1 MNWWNS
7 EPQET
12 GPRLA
17 INQKFADF
25 WRDLWISPET
35 CLEIAPPLTTHVN
48 PPGNLHAGGEGD
60 IYRIIISEYSVSG
73 VIIPS
78 LLGINI
84 TNDNVVTTCGWDCD
98 NGPEDNNYE
107 IAAHTNVIPQSN
119 RESIFN

>member
-25 WRDLWISPET
+25 WRDLWISLET

-48 PPGNLHAGGEGD
+48 LPGNLHAGGEGD

-73 VIIPS
+73 LSSHLSWALILQMTMLSQLVG
-78 LLGINI
+78 GIVTPAEKTTI
-84 TNDNVVTTCGWDCD
+84 T
-98 NGPEDNNYE
+98 
-107 IAAHTNVIPQSN
+107 
-119 RESIFN
+119 R